1 MDFENVTEETYKY
14 EGLTNKIEGAVDYD
28 LIDNSS
34 PDNHIIGKM
43 HKKFVK

>member
-1 MDFENVTEETYKY
+1 
-14 EGLTNKIEGAVDYD
+14 

-43 HKKFVK
+43 HKKFVKWIC